1 MCYSISSTK
10 IILILK
16 YQHITTQIKKH
27 LTCKHD
33 ILQTRDCKVG
43 HIKKATIIAFT
54 FGVQLAYPVIIEI
67 GSPLISKKLFET
79 GQSEQRRE
87 GLTWRHVMK
96 DQEFYSPQLPQTN
109 VKEQHRNY
117 NSRCHQIQFLF
128 PTFFHCSLFESSLL
142 SIALSR
148 IYHLRSFL
156 TAHNWRSISVHKI
169 SLW

>member
-67 GSPLISKKLFET
+67 SSPLISKKLFET
-79 GQSEQRRE
+79 G
-87 GLTWRHVMK
+87 
-96 DQEFYSPQLPQTN
+96 
-109 VKEQHRNY
+109 
-117 NSRCHQIQFLF
+117 
-128 PTFFHCSLFESSLL
+128 
-142 SIALSR
+142 
-148 IYHLRSFL
+148 
-156 TAHNWRSISVHKI
+156 
-169 SLW
+169 